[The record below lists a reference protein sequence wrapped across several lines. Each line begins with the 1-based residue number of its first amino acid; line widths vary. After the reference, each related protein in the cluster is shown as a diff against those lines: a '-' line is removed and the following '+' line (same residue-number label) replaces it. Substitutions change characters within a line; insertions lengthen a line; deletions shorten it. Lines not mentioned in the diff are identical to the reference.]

1 MDTVKG
7 IKKQITRIQNGTCKG
22 LTDEQY
28 EYILNNLGM
37 ERKKDPNWI
46 SIIITILFA
55 VIATA
60 AAYTTGIEGVKSEN
74 KATRVEVDNVKDRTD
89 KVEQRVDKIEAKYDE
104 IMTSLSTIQAS
115 QARTEEILKTKKD
128 KF

>member
-28 EYILNNLGM
+28 EFILNNLSM

-60 AAYTTGIEGVKSEN
+60 AAYTTGIEGVKSDN
-74 KATRVEVDNVKDRTD
+74 KATQTRVDNVELRTD
-89 KVEQRVDKIEAKYDE
+89 KVEQRVEKIETKYDA
-104 IMTSLSTIQAS
+104 IMTSLNEIQQS